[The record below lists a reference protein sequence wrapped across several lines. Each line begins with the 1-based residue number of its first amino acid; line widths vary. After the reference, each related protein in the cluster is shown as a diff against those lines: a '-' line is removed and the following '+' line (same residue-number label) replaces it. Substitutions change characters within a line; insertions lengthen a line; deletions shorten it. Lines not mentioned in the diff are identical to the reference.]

1 MKPQFSVSSNGQD
14 ITSQIS
20 DRLLRL
26 SVKDEAGLKSDTCQI
41 DLDDRGQDL
50 ALPVTGVEL
59 EIKLGYETL
68 TSLGK
73 YAVDEVKL
81 SHPPSRITVRGKSM
95 PNSLKNK
102 KTRSWDDKQIGE
114 IVSDIAAE
122 HGLGHRVASEFQGI
136 KIEHLDQT
144 DESDAHFLTR
154 IAKEHGAVAK
164 PAGNML
170 LFIPKGEGKAASG
183 AQLSTAVVNVE
194 ECTTYSCTQKD
205 RGQFQKVIA
214 KYQDKETGTEK
225 TVEAAGDSSAD
236 DDTVTRIKKIFPTM
250 EEAQD
255 AANAEALELKTGKVE
270 IDLSII
276 GRPDI
281 FAERPIKLQ
290 GFRNPPMGGSDWII
304 TSVTHEFSERGYTTK
319 ISCSNKG

>member
-1 MKPQFSVSSNGQD
+1 MKPQFSVTSNGQD

-20 DRLLRL
+20 DRLIRL

-41 DLDDRGQDL
+41 DLDDRDQNLDL
-50 ALPVTGVEL
+50 PSTGVEL
-59 EIKLGYETL
+59 EIKIGYETL

-73 YAVDEVKL
+73 YAVDEVRL
-81 SHPPSRITVRGKSM
+81 AHPPSRITVRGKAM
-95 PNSLKNK
+95 PNSLKSK
-102 KTRSWDDKQIGE
+102 KTRSWDDKTINN
-114 IVSDIAAE
+114 IVSQIASE
-122 HGLGHRVASEFQGI
+122 HGLGHRVASQFSSI
-136 KIEHLDQT
+136 TIEHLDQT
-144 DESDAHFLTR
+144 DESDAHLLTR
-154 IAKEHGAVAK
+154 LAKEHGAVAK
-164 PAGNML
+164 PAGRIL

-183 AQLSTAVVNVE
+183 SALSAAVVNVG
-194 ECTTYSCTQKD
+194 ECMTYSCTQKD
-205 RGQFQKVIA
+205 RGSFQKVVA

-225 TVEAAGDSSAD
+225 TVEAAGDSGAD
-236 DDTVTRIKKIFPTM
+236 DDTVARIKKVFPTM

-281 FAERPIKLQ
+281 FAERPISLQ
-290 GFRNPPMGGSDWII
+290 GFRNPPMGGSDWTI